1 MSAANQPPLTLAEL
15 TRRAMLVLAREF
27 GPADTARFITQFT
40 NGSGDYTVERDQL
53 FAGLTVGQIANAIR
67 RDAGIPPSDAQQ

>member
-1 MSAANQPPLTLAEL
+1 MSAANHPPLTLAEL

-40 NGSGDYTVERDQL
+40 NGSGDYTAERDHL
-53 FAGLTVGQIANAIR
+53 FAGQSVGQIADAIR
-67 RDAGIPPSDAQQ
+67 RSTGTPPPQAAE